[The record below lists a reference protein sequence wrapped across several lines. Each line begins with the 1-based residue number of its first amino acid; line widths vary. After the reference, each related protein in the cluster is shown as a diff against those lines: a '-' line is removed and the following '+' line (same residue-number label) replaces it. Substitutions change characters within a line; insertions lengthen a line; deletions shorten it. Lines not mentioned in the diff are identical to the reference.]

1 MYRGKYMNI
10 DEYIEMQME
19 LYHEQKHANRVR
31 MDNGETRVFGPDVD
45 WSKGL

>member
-1 MYRGKYMNI
+1 MNI

-19 LYHEQKHANRVR
+19 LYHEQKHAKNSVR